1 MKEVS
6 KRESQPLAELFDWF
20 DGGWPAFAD
29 WRRGASTMRIE
40 DRMEEDRYVV
50 RAELPGVDP
59 DKDVHI
65 DVDNG
70 QLMVS
75 AERREEVSEKGR
87 SEFRYGSFRRRVTLP
102 PGAQEDAISARYE
115 NGILEVTVPI
125 SADRAQSR
133 SIPIARG
140 GGETASAAG
149 GTASAGTETAAGGET
164 TTAGGETVSATDA
177 TGSSS

>member
-20 DGGWPAFAD
+20 EGGWPAFAD
-29 WRRGASTMRIE
+29 WRRGGSTMRIE
-40 DRMEEDRYVV
+40 DRLEEDRYVV

-65 DVDNG
+65 DVQNN

-75 AERREEVSEKGR
+75 AERREETTEKGR
-87 SEFRYGSFRRRVTLP
+87 SEFRYGSFRRRVSLP

-115 NGILEVTVPI
+115 NGILEITVPI
-125 SADRAQSR
+125 AAEQAQSR
-133 SIPIARG
+133 NIPISRG
-140 GGETASAAG
+140 GQTAGASVEAANTSGETG
-149 GTASAGTETAAGGET
+149 GADTS
-164 TTAGGETVSATDA
+164 S
-177 TGSSS
+177 GSS

>member
-6 KRESQPLAELFDWF
+6 KREGQPLAELFDWF

-29 WRRGASTMRIE
+29 WRRGGSTMRIE
-40 DRMEEDRYVV
+40 DRLEEDRYVV

-65 DVDNG
+65 DVQNN

-75 AERREEVSEKGR
+75 AERREETTEKGR
-87 SEFRYGSFRRRVTLP
+87 SEFRYGSFRRRVSLP

-115 NGILEVTVPI
+115 NGILEITVPI
-125 SADRAQSR
+125 AAEQAQSR
-133 SIPIARG
+133 SIPISQG
-140 GGETASAAG
+140 GQ
-149 GTASAGTETAAGGET
+149 
-164 TTAGGETVSATDA
+164 TAGASVEAANTSGEPGGADTSS
-177 TGSSS
+177 GSS